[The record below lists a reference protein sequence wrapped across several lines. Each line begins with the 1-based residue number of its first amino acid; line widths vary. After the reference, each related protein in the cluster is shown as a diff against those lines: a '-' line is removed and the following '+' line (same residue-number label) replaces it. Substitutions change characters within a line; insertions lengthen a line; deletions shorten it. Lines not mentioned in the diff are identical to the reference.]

1 MSIAFCNGAWVV
13 LGQIAYYYLDVGFAK
28 YLMPVF
34 EIPLFVALLGVA
46 LVAAGIRV
54 PFITVE
60 GEPF

>member
-1 MSIAFCNGAWVV
+1 MFI
-13 LGQIAYYYLDVGFAK
+13 GQIAYYYLDVGFAK